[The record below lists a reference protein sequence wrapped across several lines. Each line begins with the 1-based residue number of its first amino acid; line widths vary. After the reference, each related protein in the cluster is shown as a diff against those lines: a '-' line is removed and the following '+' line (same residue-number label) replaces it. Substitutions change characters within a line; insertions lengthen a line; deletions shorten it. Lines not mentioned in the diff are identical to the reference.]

1 MPAQKGLYY
10 DKNGKEL
17 KSLKKG
23 MKLYNANGKELGT
36 YQGVMSLGDNYRG
49 PVILE
54 SGFFGVDHK
63 PLTGDARK
71 LYFKRDDK
79 GNFTSPQDLTY
90 TSSGYVQV
98 ADIPSGPEPD
108 AATELAEVQAAER
121 KAAKQKAAKQQAAKP
136 KAQAAKPKPA
146 PKREKVKM
154 EEMKKR
160 EAAPIATKEVSKE
173 LATRSKSKPAADK
186 PKATTKKTTSA
197 GSGMSSLKE
206 QKVSDTITL
215 AEPKG
220 EIKGKESKTKETPR
234 QAAARKRSAKK
245 EGKQQ
250 ARKDTRAA
258 VAKERKEMKGLRDQI
273 AVAKAQERGDK
284 RVTRAKSKK
293 EKLEAR
299 LKALRS

>member
-54 SGFFGVDHK
+54 GGFFGVDHK

-79 GNFTSPQDLTY
+79 GNFTKPQDITY
-90 TSSGYVQV
+90 TASGYVQV

-121 KAAKQKAAKQQAAKP
+121 KAAKQQAAKP

-146 PKREKVKM
+146 PKREKVK
-154 EEMKKR
+154 EMKKIK
-160 EAAPIATKEVSKE
+160 AGPIATKEVNAE

-186 PKATTKKTTSA
+186 PKATTKKTTSG

-220 EIKGKESKTKETPR
+220 EIKGKEAKTKETPG

-258 VAKERKEMKGLRDQI
+258 VAKERKEMKGLRDEI
-273 AVAKAQERGDK
+273 AVAKAQARGDK

-299 LKALRS
+299 LKALKS

>member
-54 SGFFGVDHK
+54 GGFFGVDHK

-79 GNFTSPQDLTY
+79 GNFTKPQDITY
-90 TSSGYVQV
+90 TASGYVQV

-121 KAAKQKAAKQQAAKP
+121 KAAKQQKIKANTI
-136 KAQAAKPKPA
+136 
-146 PKREKVKM
+146 
-154 EEMKKR
+154 KK
-160 EAAPIATKEVSKE
+160 KEVNDE
-173 LATRSKSKPAADK
+173 IATRSKSKPAADK

-220 EIKGKESKTKETPR
+220 EIKGKESKTKETAR
-234 QAAARKRSAKK
+234 QAAGRKR
-245 EGKQQ
+245 
-250 ARKDTRAA
+250 
-258 VAKERKEMKGLRDQI
+258 
-273 AVAKAQERGDK
+273 
-284 RVTRAKSKK
+284 
-293 EKLEAR
+293 
-299 LKALRS
+299 

>member
-10 DKNGKEL
+10 DKSGKEI

-23 MKLYNANGKELGT
+23 MKLYTANGKELGT
-36 YQGVMSLGDNYRG
+36 YDGVKSLSGGYRG
-49 PVILE
+49 PVIKE
-54 SGFFGVDHK
+54 AGFFGVDYK
-63 PLTGDARK
+63 KATGDATK

-79 GNFTSPQDLTY
+79 GNFTSPQDLTLSG
-90 TSSGYVQV
+90 SSGRYVQV

-108 AATELAEVQAAER
+108 AATENAEAQER
-121 KAAKQKAAKQQAAKP
+121 RKP
-136 KAQAAKPKPA
+136 QAAKPKPA
-146 PKREKVKM
+146 PKREEVKM
-154 EEMKKR
+154 EKMKKR
-160 EAAPIATKEVSKE
+160 EAAPIATKKISKE
-173 LATRSKSKPAADK
+173 LATRSKSKPSADK
-186 PKATTKKTTSA
+186 SKATTKKTTSG
-197 GSGMSSLKE
+197 GSGMGSLKE

-220 EIKGKESKTKETPR
+220 EMKSKESETKETPR
-234 QAAARKRSAKK
+234 QAATRKRSAKK

-258 VAKERKEMKGLRDQI
+258 VAKERKETKSLRDEI
-273 AVAKAQERGDK
+273 AVAKTQARGDK

>member
-10 DKNGKEL
+10 DKNGKEI

-23 MKLYNANGKELGT
+23 MKLYTSAGKELGT

-49 PVILE
+49 PVIVE
-54 SGFFGVDHK
+54 GGFFGVDYK

-79 GNFTSPQDLTY
+79 GNFTKPQDITY
-90 TSSGYVQV
+90 TASGYVQV

-108 AATELAEVQAAER
+108 GPTEVAEAV
-121 KAAKQKAAKQQAAKP
+121 AKQKAAKQQAAKP

-186 PKATTKKTTSA
+186 PKATTKKTTSG

-299 LKALRS
+299 LKALKS